1 MFNAT
6 PQHSYSR
13 VPVEPPDE
21 HKKRASGEP
30 SLWSLVTF
38 GWVAGR
44 LSTAGQQSHD
54 GLVSGQRSAWW
65 NFRSLRH
72 AWNKHARS
80 ALTREENPRL
90 WRAVFSFALSKN
102 LAQLFLLPTFIL
114 CARVLQPVMFAA
126 ILSFHPFMLNDSPV
140 PWICVVIS
148 GYWLAVT
155 LEGLVRSHYAFFAHL
170 TSASVI
176 SGLTGL
182 VHDKVIHIMKT

>member
-80 ALTREENPRL
+80 AQTREENPRL

-114 CARVLQPVMFAA
+114 CARVLQAVMFAA
-126 ILSFHPFMLNDSPV
+126 ILSFHP
-140 PWICVVIS
+140 
-148 GYWLAVT
+148 YWLAVT